1 MEDKT
6 RHLACCFSC
15 FLLQPASNGGGG
27 GGTTEYKKHTPTPP
41 PTPPNTWNKNL
52 PKKNLCAKLSQGS
65 SAKGH
70 D

>member
-6 RHLACCFSC
+6 FGLLL
-15 FLLQPASNGGGG
+15 FLFPPAASLKRGG